1 MTKFRSFSS
10 ALAAGVVGSL
20 LWVGSAAAQL
30 ITVQVQEGAG
40 PVQVFTNGGA
50 GLATFNATTASF
62 QVAGFAAGIATGP
75 NAGTLG
81 STDLNVTS
89 TGSAVPLFVRVTQQG
104 NITPGAFPAIQ
115 FTSGLTWNPTVG
127 TQTTTLSTL
136 YDPLNG
142 LFSGATL
149 ASATSSV
156 GAFVSDVDI
165 VANPGGAFSVSN
177 LYVINAPA
185 ASRAEYTIGITAVA
199 VPGPV
204 AGAALPA
211 LLGLAGFWF
220 FRRRRDA

>member
-20 LWVGSAAAQL
+20 LWMGSASAQL
-30 ITVQVQEGAG
+30 ITVQVQEDAG

-50 GLATFNATTASF
+50 GPVTFATTTPSF
-62 QVAGFAAGIATGP
+62 TVAAAAGGTATGP
-75 NAGTLG
+75 SAGTLG
-81 STDLNVTS
+81 STVLNVTS
-89 TGSAVPLFVRVTQQG
+89 TGSASPLFVTVTQSG
-104 NITPGAFPAIQ
+104 NVTPAGFPAIQ

-136 YDPLNG
+136 FN
-142 LFSGATL
+142 ATTL

-156 GAFVSDVDI
+156 GDFVGDVD
-165 VANPGGAFSVSN
+165 VLANPGGAFSVTN
-177 LYVINAPA
+177 RYEINAPT
-185 ASRAEYTIGITAVA
+185 ASQAQYTIGLTAVA

-211 LLGLAGFWF
+211 LLGLAGFYF

>member
-1 MTKFRSFSS
+1 M
-10 ALAAGVVGSL
+10 
-20 LWVGSAAAQL
+20 
-30 ITVQVQEGAG
+30 
-40 PVQVFTNGGA
+40 
-50 GLATFNATTASF
+50 
-62 QVAGFAAGIATGP
+62 AGFAAGDATGAS
-75 NAGTLG
+75 AGTLG
-81 STDLNVTS
+81 STALNVTT
-89 TGSAVPLFVRVTQQG
+89 TGSASPLFVRVTQQG

-115 FTSGLTWNPTVG
+115 FTSGLTWNPTTG

-156 GAFVSDVDI
+156 VAFVSDVDV

-185 ASRAEYTIGITAVA
+185 ASRAEYTIGLTAVA

-211 LLGLAGFWF
+211 LLGMAGFYF